1 MLKKRYWKV
10 HDYDFIQVKYLN
22 NGKEKDYVKK
32 RDAAMLVHGK
42 DVIDKLPPSFKHR
55 ETIYFDRTK
64 PIPKQILALDKE
76 KA

>member
-1 MLKKRYWKV
+1 
-10 HDYDFIQVKYLN
+10 
-22 NGKEKDYVKK
+22 
-32 RDAAMLVHGK
+32 MLVHGK